1 MNRMTKSPPS
11 VADNGL
17 RRQNGECGS
26 GGTSL
31 TTILVM
37 PAVLLL
43 IFGGIQFGLHSYAR
57 SLALSAAQ
65 AGVRAATQAPAS
77 TTRGYDAA
85 GDFAAAKAAGTLT
98 GVIVTVDQ
106 AGDVITVTVTA
117 QAPSLI
123 PLAHPTVS
131 QQASAR
137 IETLP

>member
-1 MNRMTKSPPS
+1 MTRSSPPT
-11 VADNGL
+11 AANPDL
-17 RRQNGECGS
+17 RRCGGESGS

-37 PAVLLL
+37 PAVVLL

-77 TTRGYDAA
+77 TGRGYDAA
-85 GDFAAAKAAGTLT
+85 KSFADVKAAGTLL
-98 GVIVTVDQ
+98 GAVVTVDQ
-106 AGDVITVTVTA
+106 TGDVITVTVTA
-117 QAPSLI
+117 EAPSLI
-123 PLAHPTVS
+123 PLMHPAVS